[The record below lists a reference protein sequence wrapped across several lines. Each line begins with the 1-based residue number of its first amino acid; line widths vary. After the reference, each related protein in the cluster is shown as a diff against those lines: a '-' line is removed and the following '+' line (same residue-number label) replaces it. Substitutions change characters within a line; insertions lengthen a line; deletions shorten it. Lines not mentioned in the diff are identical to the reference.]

1 MAMTT
6 TLNHTV
12 FLHRFLR
19 SLAGLVILAN
29 LVTSQAVAEE
39 ADEDTFTEIEV
50 IDAVADFFGITAEAA
65 GKAIERVFQDQ
76 GRPNAWIKGE
86 EVSGALG
93 VGLRYGKGQ
102 LTFKTGEGRKVY
114 WQGPSA
120 GFDFGGNAAKS
131 FVLVYNLTD
140 IDGLY
145 QRFPGVEGSYYF
157 VGGIGINYQ
166 RSEGIVLA
174 PMRAGV
180 GLRAGANIGY
190 LKYSKKRKILP
201 F

>member
-1 MAMTT
+1 MAPLQQRRIVLPR
-6 TLNHTV
+6 TLRV
-12 FLHRFLR
+12 
-19 SLAGLVILAN
+19 LAGIMALAVA
-29 LVTSQAVAEE
+29 LTAQALAEE
-39 ADEDTFTEIEV
+39 ADEDAFTEVEV

-65 GKAIERVFQDQ
+65 GKAVTRVFQDQ

-102 LTFKTGEGRKVY
+102 LTLKTGAGRKVY

-131 FVLVYNLTD
+131 FVLIYNLAEISD
-140 IDGLY
+140 LY

-157 VGGIGINYQ
+157 VGGIGVNYQ

-180 GLRAGANIGY
+180 GFRAGANVGY